1 MKGPLLTIWDAID
14 ARGAAVAITGVTV
27 ARVRR
32 SILHIL
38 AANVLCALATV
49 NHDHSAHI
57 NTAYFSF
64 SADFELYFLS
74 HPRSLHCQNL
84 GRNASMAA
92 AVYSSQQNWTG
103 PDQGLQLFGTCAP
116 AEGPQLTRAA
126 RIYGARFPQ
135 YRKWKSGLKAS
146 NPAQEYRLYRFVPA
160 QLKVFD
166 ESAFG
171 EAVFVR
177 AAVGAGDS

>member
-1 MKGPLLTIWDAID
+1 MDRTQAVHF
-14 ARGAAVAITGVTV
+14 ARQT
-27 ARVRR
+27 
-32 SILHIL
+32 SI
-38 AANVLCALATV
+38 
-49 NHDHSAHI
+49 
-57 NTAYFSF
+57 
-64 SADFELYFLS
+64 
-74 HPRSLHCQNL
+74 
-84 GRNASMAA
+84 
-92 AVYSSQQNWTG
+92 
-103 PDQGLQLFGTCAP
+103 PDQLNVKQLRTGRFRYRTLLKERDAGTSNIS
-116 AEGPQLTRAA
+116 LRS

-146 NPAQEYRLYRFVPA
+146 DPAQEYRLYRFVPA